1 VKFLQIWL
9 FPKVKGVKPRYDQM
23 TFKPEDRHN
32 SFQQILSPNADDE
45 GVWIHQDA
53 WFHLGNFDAGQ
64 KSAYALKK
72 PSNGVYVFMI
82 SGEAKVNDQL
92 LKSRDGLGVWDI
104 NALEIETMTDTEI
117 LLMEVPMHLG

>member
-1 VKFLQIWL
+1 
-9 FPKVKGVKPRYDQM
+9 M